1 MKIDIY
7 VQSDLSALIVPQG
20 CDLTKLPEAVQAMAS
35 RSTGWQVKEDRDT
48 SDHIIGLDVDAAID
62 DVDAAIDGINKNG
75 YYINHVTI
83 KTGER

>member
-48 SDHIIGLDVDAAID
+48 SDHIIDL

>member
-7 VQSDLSALIVPQG
+7 VQSDLSALVVPQG
-20 CDLTKLPEAVQAMAS
+20 CDLSKLPEAVRAMAS
-35 RSTGWQVKEDRDT
+35 RSIGWQVKEGRDT

-62 DVDAAIDGINKNG
+62 GINKNG
-75 YYINHVTI
+75 YYINYATI

>member
-1 MKIDIY
+1 MKVDIY
-7 VQSDLSALIVPQG
+7 VQSDFSALVVPQG
-20 CDLTKLPEAVQAMAS
+20 CDLSKLPEAVQAMAS

-62 DVDAAIDGINKNG
+62 GINKNG

-83 KTGER
+83 KTCER